1 MEFLMNPINNGTQ
14 NKKKLY
20 LILAISGLVLY
31 TVYCLI
37 IGPIMSTVGNDIRF
51 EGTPLS
57 GIIGDMGMILEVVS
71 ISVCCG
77 IVTLGLVYFG
87 ARKFVVGGII
97 YCALVWYKY
106 VLAIILGWIDSGSI
120 PLTWYGD
127 LGYAVVVAIIEIIP
141 FLLAWFLVGYAAKNF
156 AERNA
161 ILAKAGRA
169 KSLLPFKSI
178 FDISNPLLRSAFI
191 CSIVVFATKFAG
203 RFFDDLL
210 VIITTGL
217 PKEFITVFM
226 MLLYYFSSIIYAVLC
241 YFAMLLTIHF
251 VGIKTVNSA
260 AARPK

>member
-1 MEFLMNPINNGTQ
+1 MEFLMKPINNGTQ

-20 LILAISGLVLY
+20 LIQAISGLVLF

-37 IGPIMSTVGNDIRF
+37 IGPIMSTVVNDVRF

-57 GIIGDMGMILEVVS
+57 GIIEDLGMILEVVS

-87 ARKFVVGGII
+87 ARKFAVGGII
-97 YCALVWYKY
+97 YCGIVWYKY
-106 VLAIILGWIDSGSI
+106 VLSILLAWIDSGSI
-120 PLTWYGD
+120 PLMWYGD
-127 LGYAVVVAIIEIIP
+127 LGYTVVMAIVEIIP
-141 FLLAWFLVGYAAKNF
+141 FLLAWFLVGHAAKNY

-161 ILAKAGRA
+161 ILARAG
-169 KSLLPFKSI
+169 KEQSLLPYKSI

-210 VIITTGL
+210 LIITTGL
-217 PKEFITVFM
+217 PKDPITVLM

-260 AARPK
+260 AARP